1 CMDDK
6 ISFKERV
13 RLTAIKESKSFKS
26 IFVDKE
32 FLICSHSFK
41 KRDYYILSAEKDN
54 YLHLVG
60 IGTQLSALDF
70 FNKCYDGTLS
80 LDDFDFNKNGQDES
94 SVKGSVRRKI
104 QSLER
109 LASLFDDDLL
119 IEEGFKRNK
128 ISCAIATSDKKITL
142 GFTSGTKS
150 RPKTLLK
157 GNELKTNPL
166 TVDLVL
172 SRARGDNRFNKIIIG
187 NKSIVNDFKVK
198 IENIISDELL

>member
-1 CMDDK
+1 MDDK

-70 FNKCYDGTLS
+70 FNKCYDGTIS

>member
-1 CMDDK
+1 MDDK

-70 FNKCYDGTLS
+70 LINAMMVLFLLMILTLI
-80 LDDFDFNKNGQDES
+80 K
-94 SVKGSVRRKI
+94 
-104 QSLER
+104 
-109 LASLFDDDLL
+109 
-119 IEEGFKRNK
+119 
-128 ISCAIATSDKKITL
+128 TDKM
-142 GFTSGTKS
+142 
-150 RPKTLLK
+150 
-157 GNELKTNPL
+157 
-166 TVDLVL
+166 
-172 SRARGDNRFNKIIIG
+172 
-187 NKSIVNDFKVK
+187 KVV
-198 IENIISDELL
+198 

>member
-1 CMDDK
+1 MDDK

-198 IENIISDELL
+198 IENIISDELM

>member
-1 CMDDK
+1 MDDK

>member
-1 CMDDK
+1 MDDK

-119 IEEGFKRNK
+119 IEEGLKRNK

>member
-1 CMDDK
+1 MDDK

-13 RLTAIKESKSFKS
+13 KITAIKESKNFKS
-26 IFVDKE
+26 IFVDNE
-32 FLICSHSFK
+32 FLICSHSFEK
-41 KRDYYILSAEKDN
+41 KDYYILSAEKDN

-60 IGTQLSALDF
+60 IGTQLSASDF

-109 LASLFDDDLL
+109 LATLFENELL

-142 GFTSGTKS
+142 GFTTGKIS

-172 SRARGDNRFNKIIIG
+172 SRTKGNDKFDKIVIG
-187 NKSIVNDFKVK
+187 NKETVNDFKTK
-198 IENIISDELL
+198 IESIISNDLL

>member
-1 CMDDK
+1 MDDK

-80 LDDFDFNKNGQDES
+80 LDEFDFNKNGQDES

>member
-1 CMDDK
+1 MDDK

-104 QSLER
+104 QS
-109 LASLFDDDLL
+109 
-119 IEEGFKRNK
+119 
-128 ISCAIATSDKKITL
+128 
-142 GFTSGTKS
+142 
-150 RPKTLLK
+150 
-157 GNELKTNPL
+157 
-166 TVDLVL
+166 
-172 SRARGDNRFNKIIIG
+172 
-187 NKSIVNDFKVK
+187 
-198 IENIISDELL
+198 

>member
-1 CMDDK
+1 MDDK

-119 IEEGFKRNK
+119 IEEGFKRDK

>member
-1 CMDDK
+1 MDDK

-32 FLICSHSFK
+32 FLICSHTFK

>member
-1 CMDDK
+1 MDDK

-13 RLTAIKESKSFKS
+13 KLAAIKESKNFKS
-26 IFVDKE
+26 IFIDNE
-32 FLICSHSFK
+32 FLICSHSFE

-54 YLHLVG
+54 YLHL
-60 IGTQLSALDF
+60 IGVSTNLSALDF

-80 LDDFDFNKNGQDES
+80 LDDFDFNKNGQDAS

-109 LASLFDDDLL
+109 LSTLFENNLF
-119 IEEGFKRNK
+119 IEEGFKKNK
-128 ISCAIATSDKKITL
+128 VSCAIATSDKKITL
-142 GFTSGTKS
+142 GFTAGMIS

-157 GNELKTNPL
+157 GNELKPKPL

-172 SRARGDNRFNKIIIG
+172 SRTKRTDKFNKIIIG
-187 NKSIVNDFKVK
+187 DKDIVNDFRTK
-198 IENIISDELL
+198 IESIISSDFL

>member
-1 CMDDK
+1 MDDK

-32 FLICSHSFK
+32 FLICSHSLK